1 MNKGHL
7 LFSSKI
13 LRTLALGLLIAIGQL
28 FGESAALAQERTP
41 EQAAG
46 QFYRWYM
53 QSLAMSQNP
62 LQHSPVQMSE
72 FVSKGLISELKRRMG
87 RKGLHADYFIQ
98 AQDYMDDWTTDIKV
112 VRPRIQGNIASVVVG
127 LGATPETRRWLALTM
142 TRDGGEWKISM
153 VRLA

>member
-1 MNKGHL
+1 MTKGHL
-7 LFSSKI
+7 LFSSRT
-13 LRTLALGLLIAIGQL
+13 LRMLALGALIAFGQL
-28 FGESAALAQERTP
+28 CIGSAALAQERSP

-53 QSLAMSQNP
+53 QSLAMSQDP
-62 LQHSPVQMSE
+62 LQQSPVQMSE
-72 FVSKGLISELKRRMG
+72 YVTKGLISELKRRMG
-87 RKGLHADYFIQ
+87 RKGLHADFFIQ
-98 AQDYMDDWTTDIKV
+98 AQDFMDDWTTDIKV
-112 VRPRIQGNIASVVVG
+112 IRPKVQGNFASVVVG